1 MSLFFIISGGLPPEA
16 RKAQAL
22 LFSTPDSGYDVLVAS
37 DAIGMGLN
45 LSIKRIVFSTV
56 QKFDGRTKRF
66 LDSAVRSGLYQHIFR
81 DHLHH
86 IIIIIKI
93 IIIKSIIII
102 IIIIIVVI
110 VTILGDKADRRE
122 GRQIWYSIRER
133 GSDLHDRR

>member
-1 MSLFFIISGGLPPEA
+1 MSLYFIISGGLPPEA

-45 LSIKRIVFSTV
+45 LSIKRIVFSTI

-81 DHLHH
+81 GHLHH
-86 IIIIIKI
+86 IIIEI

-102 IIIIIVVI
+102 MAVI

-122 GRQIWYSIRER
+122 GRQIWHSIRER